1 MNKRPEKEA
10 DPQHYPGQIINR
22 PSHFEQPLV
31 RALEEWDGDC
41 VLGYCKSPS
50 GCELDNQCRENGTT

>member
-1 MNKRPEKEA
+1 MNKRPEKET

-31 RALEEWDGDC
+31 KALEEWDGDR
-41 VLGYCKSPS
+41 KSPS
-50 GCELDNQCRENGTT
+50 GCERDNQCRENGTT